1 MQTVGFIINCLV
13 PDIPLETAGR
23 LHNTCSPIAAPETRE
38 TGFLAT
44 RLIFFCQLQYITTSM
59 QYIEDIQMF
68 LLNMAFIS
76 SSEVEN
82 IYIS

>member
-1 MQTVGFIINCLV
+1 MGYV
-13 PDIPLETAGR
+13 TAVLLKMMFWALS
-23 LHNTCSPIAAPETRE
+23 LHNPYRFISDHMYNAGNTYDNT
-38 TGFLAT
+38 
-44 RLIFFCQLQYITTSM
+44 
-59 QYIEDIQMF
+59 YIEDIQMF

>member
-1 MQTVGFIINCLV
+1 MFKNFSVI
-13 PDIPLETAGR
+13 D
-23 LHNTCSPIAAPETRE
+23 
-38 TGFLAT
+38 
-44 RLIFFCQLQYITTSM
+44 
-59 QYIEDIQMF
+59 DIQMF

>member
-1 MQTVGFIINCLV
+1 MFSYYEAKV
-13 PDIPLETAGR
+13 
-23 LHNTCSPIAAPETRE
+23 
-38 TGFLAT
+38 
-44 RLIFFCQLQYITTSM
+44 

-76 SSEVEN
+76 PSEVEN

>member
-1 MQTVGFIINCLV
+1 MLINKL
-13 PDIPLETAGR
+13 IGNYFAKAYR
-23 LHNTCSPIAAPETRE
+23 ANTGMPIWDS
-38 TGFLAT
+38 
-44 RLIFFCQLQYITTSM
+44 SM
-59 QYIEDIQMF
+59 CYIEDIQMF

>member
-1 MQTVGFIINCLV
+1 MPFSS
-13 PDIPLETAGR
+13 PDVLLQLSGHQ
-23 LHNTCSPIAAPETRE
+23 LHGQHS
-38 TGFLAT
+38 
-44 RLIFFCQLQYITTSM
+44 TTNIRKLHSEKLRSIKD
-59 QYIEDIQMF
+59 IEDIQMF

>member
-1 MQTVGFIINCLV
+1 MVK
-13 PDIPLETAGR
+13 DIK
-23 LHNTCSPIAAPETRE
+23 C
-38 TGFLAT
+38 
-44 RLIFFCQLQYITTSM
+44 YI
-59 QYIEDIQMF
+59 YIEDIQMF

>member
-1 MQTVGFIINCLV
+1 MYIFMIYIYMYIVEMVKYCIFNK
-13 PDIPLETAGR
+13 
-23 LHNTCSPIAAPETRE
+23 
-38 TGFLAT
+38 
-44 RLIFFCQLQYITTSM
+44 RLIPSWFYVLFKLHIIYEYRGYSK
-59 QYIEDIQMF
+59 F

>member
-1 MQTVGFIINCLV
+1 MTGGALSKRKIAHKYFC
-13 PDIPLETAGR
+13 ETY
-23 LHNTCSPIAAPETRE
+23 
-38 TGFLAT
+38 FLT
-44 RLIFFCQLQYITTSM
+44 NIFFFYT

-76 SSEVEN
+76 WSEVEN

>member
-1 MQTVGFIINCLV
+1 MKIMCKLTYKHSACVKLRYVC
-13 PDIPLETAGR
+13 
-23 LHNTCSPIAAPETRE
+23 
-38 TGFLAT
+38 
-44 RLIFFCQLQYITTSM
+44 

>member
-1 MQTVGFIINCLV
+1 MKTEINHILILQRFLNISSKIITINDTFIARKYISHY
-13 PDIPLETAGR
+13 D
-23 LHNTCSPIAAPETRE
+23 NTP
-38 TGFLAT
+38 
-44 RLIFFCQLQYITTSM
+44 M

-76 SSEVEN
+76 SSEVKN

>member
-1 MQTVGFIINCLV
+1 MA
-13 PDIPLETAGR
+13 D
-23 LHNTCSPIAAPETRE
+23 S
-38 TGFLAT
+38 
-44 RLIFFCQLQYITTSM
+44 TSN